1 MEVCSEVGRVKRRR
15 ILELET
21 QIVDKSNLLS
31 TGCSTLS
38 SLMICRPSCLMIRSF
53 VTRTVDHLLDRQI
66 MVNKIQLEIDVIDF
80 GDHIHITRKALDVL
94 SARTASIDLHA
105 LHPFAISTR
114 SQVLRIDHISIFNG
128 CYNI

>member
-1 MEVCSEVGRVKRRR
+1 
-15 ILELET
+15 
-21 QIVDKSNLLS
+21 
-31 TGCSTLS
+31 
-38 SLMICRPSCLMIRSF
+38 MIRSF

-128 CYNI
+128 CYNR